1 MSAEKPLHVRV
12 AEALGWTYLGPSEV
26 EDGWE
31 GEPPD
36 AFELLPDGIRRRLD
50 QHVGVPRYDTDWS
63 ATGPLIE
70 RLKISIWPILKARPS
85 EGYSAYWSADYH
97 DIAMAEGVSISA
109 ATPLEAACR
118 LILALA
124 AADKLDA

>member
-1 MSAEKPLHVRV
+1 MSDDRPLHVRV

-50 QHVGVPRYDTDWS
+50 QHVGVPRYDLDWS

-70 RLKISIWPILKARPS
+70 RFKLNLYP
-85 EGYSAYWSADYH
+85 WSDGSWVADS
-97 DIAMAEGVSISA
+97 DFSA
-109 ATPLEAACR
+109 ATAVLSVDMEGSGATPLIAVCN
-118 LILALA
+118 LVLALA
-124 AADKLDA
+124 AAGKLDA